1 MGATTFYLLEQERK
15 AREKAARERSEKEEE
30 AKKTDITK
38 LTVKEAIKLV
48 EECNDK
54 EQLKKWLSEEAKG
67 ENRKTLIE
75 PLEEKIAE
83 LEGEE

>member
-15 AREKAARERSEKEEE
+15 ARETATRERSEKEE

-54 EQLKKWLSEEAKG
+54 ERLKKWLSEEAKG

-75 PLEEKIAE
+75 PLEEKISE

>member
-15 AREKAARERSEKEEE
+15 TRETATRERSEKEE

-54 EQLKKWLSEEAKG
+54 KQLKKWLSEEAKG

-75 PLEEKIAE
+75 PLEEKISE